1 VELHDGTLPPERA
14 RAVHLHVDHC
24 ARCRDWVQAFAALD
38 ARLAADLPQPRLSAN
53 FDVRLHER
61 LAALTRP
68 VVRSDQSGIL
78 EREHDA
84 LLAALR
90 RGARRNAL
98 LGAIGWATHDGV
110 RAPHVAQPDPRSE
123 WRPGYRDGRH
133 RVFDGVRVVG
143 VAVAIAGGSLW
154 AVRAGTLLRAWPAD
168 PARCYLPAE
177 LTLVDGEIGAS
188 NRGGRG

>member
-1 VELHDGTLPPERA
+1 MNDPTLIGPCADYEHDLVELHDGTLTPERA

-24 ARCRDWVQAFAALD
+24 TRCRDWVQAFAALD
-38 ARLAADLPQPRLSAN
+38 ARLAAELPQPRLSAD
-53 FDVRLHER
+53 FDARLHER

-98 LGAIGWATHDGV
+98 LGAIGWATTMACALLMARNLVREASGV
-110 RAPHVAQPDPRSE
+110 LATVTGGTESLM
-123 WRPGYRDGRH
+123 
-133 RVFDGVRVVG
+133 VFGVVG
-143 VAVAIAGGSLW
+143 VAVAIAGWALW
-154 AVRAGTLLRAWPAD
+154 AVRAGTLLPGL
-168 PARCYLPAE
+168 AR
-177 LTLVDGEIGAS
+177 
-188 NRGGRG
+188 